1 MTTQAFTKQL
11 YSFFKENKRE
21 FPWRKTS
28 DPYHIMVSEYMLQ
41 QTQVSRVTEKYPLFL
56 KTFPTIES
64 LSSASKKEVLHAW
77 QGLGYN
83 RRVLY
88 LHTAA
93 NKIVQEWKGTVPKD
107 PSILQ
112 TLPGIGKNTAGSICA
127 FAFNLP
133 VIFIETNIRS
143 VFIHTF
149 FKKRK
154 NVNDAEI
161 IPLIGKMIDKKNPK
175 KWYSAL
181 MDYGTHLKKEQKN
194 PSRKSIHHIKQSS
207 FKGSIREVR
216 GHIIKQSLLKSL
228 PIKEIEKEYGKTK
241 TQKAID
247 SLTKEGV
254 IKKKG
259 LKVYI
264 IE

>member
-1 MTTQAFTKQL
+1 MTKQAFTKQL

-28 DPYHIMVSEYMLQ
+28 DPYRIMVSEYMLQ

-83 RRVLY
+83 RRALY

-93 NKIVQEWKGTVPKD
+93 KKIVQEWKGSVPKD
-107 PSILQ
+107 PSLLQ
-112 TLPGIGKNTAGSICA
+112 TLPGIGENTAGSICA
-127 FAFNLP
+127 FAFNFP

-149 FKKRK
+149 FKERET
-154 NVNDAEI
+154 VDDTEI
-161 IPLIGKMIDKKNPK
+161 IPLIEKTIDTKNPK

-181 MDYGTHLKKEQKN
+181 MDYGTYLKKQQNN
-194 PSRKSIHHIKQSS
+194 PSRKSTHHIKQNS
-207 FKGSIREVR
+207 FTGSVREVR
-216 GHIIKQSLLKSL
+216 GYIIKQSILHPL
-228 PIKEIEKEYGKTK
+228 PVQEIEKQYGKTK
-241 TQKAID
+241 TRKAID
-247 SLTKEGV
+247 GLIKEGA

-259 LKVYI
+259 SKVYI
-264 IE
+264 LE

>member
-1 MTTQAFTKQL
+1 MTKQAFTKQL

-28 DPYHIMVSEYMLQ
+28 DPYRIMVSEYMLQ

-83 RRVLY
+83 RRALY

-93 NKIVQEWKGTVPKD
+93 KKIVQEWKGSVPKD
-107 PSILQ
+107 PSVLQ
-112 TLPGIGKNTAGSICA
+112 TLPGIGENTAGSICA

-149 FKKRK
+149 FKERET
-154 NVNDAEI
+154 VDDTEI
-161 IPLIGKMIDKKNPK
+161 IPLIEKTIDTKNPK

-181 MDYGTHLKKEQKN
+181 MDYGTYLKKQQNN

-207 FKGSIREVR
+207 FKGSIREIR
-216 GHIIKQSLLKSL
+216 GYIIKQSILHPL
-228 PIKEIEKEYGKTK
+228 PVQEIEKQYGKTK
-241 TQKAID
+241 TRKAID
-247 SLTKEGV
+247 GLIKEGA

-259 LKVYI
+259 SKVYI
-264 IE
+264 LE

>member
-11 YSFFKENKRE
+11 YLFFKQNKRD

-41 QTQVSRVTEKYPLFL
+41 QTQVSRVIEKYPLFL

-64 LSSASKKEVLHAW
+64 LASASRKEVLHVW

-83 RRVLY
+83 RRALY
-88 LHTAA
+88 LHAA
-93 NKIVQEWKGTVPKD
+93 AKKIVQEWKGSIPKD
-107 PSILQ
+107 PSLLQ
-112 TLPGIGKNTAGSICA
+112 TLPGIGKNTAGAICA

-143 VFIHTF
+143 VYIYTF

-161 IPLIGKMIDKKNPK
+161 IPLIEKMIDKNNPR

-181 MDYGTHLKKEQKN
+181 MDYGTYLKKEQRN
-194 PSRKSIHHIKQSS
+194 PSRKSVHYIKQSS

-216 GHIIKQSLLKSL
+216 GYIVKQSIANPLFVE
-228 PIKEIEKEYGKTK
+228 EIEKEYGETRTK
-241 TQKAID
+241 KAID
-247 SLTKEGV
+247 SLLKEGV

-259 LKVYI
+259 FRIYI
-264 IE
+264 TE